1 MNRQVDDIEI
11 EKEDMRLVL
20 GIDLDSFD
28 VVMSDQ
34 TTDEALDKAP
44 PTIEVMTIRWTT
56 PDELDDDT
64 ATHTTRFALP
74 GGWLADFALQAA
86 KVTLCGDGQD
96 KAIREGEYRND

>member
-1 MNRQVDDIEI
+1 MNKQEGDIEI
-11 EKEDMRLVL
+11 TKDEMRLVL
-20 GIDLDSFD
+20 SIDLDSFN
-28 VVMSDQ
+28 VVMADQ
-34 TTDEALDKAP
+34 TTDEALDEAP
-44 PTIEVMTIRWTT
+44 PTIEVMTVRWTT

-86 KVTLCGDGQD
+86 KVTLCDDGQD